1 MTRVVE
7 ARTARY
13 VVAPPLALLA
23 EVTHRC
29 PLSCLYCYNPL
40 ELTKREKELS
50 TESWKRV
57 LREAADIGVLQVHFS
72 GGEPL
77 LRPDIL
83 ELIQEASRLEL
94 FSNLITSGVGLTDA
108 RLQALV
114 DAEVGSFQLSFQGS
128 DAETAKNV
136 AGGDFLKKKLEVA
149 YKVRESGLPFSVNVV
164 LHRQN
169 LHQVGD
175 LVDLARSVGATRL
188 ELANTQYYGWGL
200 LNRSQLIPSREQLAT
215 AEAVVN
221 ERRGRYPEM
230 EIIWVIPDY
239 YADTPKPCMGGWGAA
254 QLTVSPSGQALPCPG
269 AYVLPEMYAPSVK
282 EHELAWIWYESPA
295 FNRFRGLDW
304 LPEPCRSCP
313 KQDEDFGGCRCQ
325 AFLLTGDENVTDPVC
340 HLSPDHGIVAEAVR
354 TANEGAEPG
363 AEELVPRVRT
373 VHRA

>member
-1 MTRVVE
+1 MTQAPE
-7 ARTARY
+7 ARTARPE
-13 VVAPPLALLA
+13 VAPPLALLA

-40 ELTKREKELS
+40 ELTKLEQELD
-50 TESWKRV
+50 THAWKRV

-77 LRPDIL
+77 LRPDLL

-94 FSNLITSGVGLTDA
+94 FSNLITSGIGLSDA

-114 DAEVGSFQLSFQGS
+114 DAEVGSFQLSFQGA
-128 DAETAKNV
+128 DAQTGKDV

-149 YKVRESGLPFSVNVV
+149 EKVRASGIPFSVNVV

-169 LHQVGD
+169 LHQVGE

-200 LNRSQLIPSREQLAT
+200 LNRSQLIPSRKQLER
-215 AEAVVN
+215 AEEIVT
-221 ERRGRYPEM
+221 ERRERYPEM

-239 YADTPKPCMGGWGAA
+239 YAKTPKPCMGGWGAV
-254 QLTVSPSGQALPCPG
+254 QLTVSPSGLALPCPG
-269 AYVLPEMYAPSVK
+269 AYVLPEGHSPSVRD
-282 EHELAWIWYESPA
+282 HSLAWVWYESPA
-295 FNRFRGLDW
+295 FNRFRGLEW

-313 KQDEDFGGCRCQ
+313 KQTEDFGGCRCQ
-325 AFLLTGDENVTDPVC
+325 AFLLTGDETVTDPVC
-340 HLSPDHGIVAEAVR
+340 YLSPDHHLIETAREDAV
-354 TANEGAEPG
+354 TLPIATKAY
-363 AEELVPRVRT
+363 RVIR
-373 VHRA
+373 

>member
-1 MTRVVE
+1 MTSVVE
-7 ARTARY
+7 GKASSY
-13 VVAPPLALLA
+13 KVAPPLALLA

-40 ELTKREKELS
+40 ELTRREGELD

-83 ELIQEASRLEL
+83 ELIREASRLEL
-94 FSNLITSGVGLTDA
+94 FSNLITSGIGLSDA
-108 RLQALV
+108 RLQELV

-136 AGGDFLKKKLEVA
+136 AGGDFLKKKLSVA
-149 YKVRESGLPFSVNVV
+149 EKVRDSGIPFSVNVV

-169 LHQVGD
+169 LHQVGE

-200 LNRSQLIPSREQLAT
+200 LNRSQLIPTREQLAT
-215 AEAVVN
+215 AEAVVI
-221 ERRGRYPEM
+221 EHRARYPEM

-239 YADTPKPCMGGWGAA
+239 YAQTPKPCMGGWGAV
-254 QLTVSPSGQALPCPG
+254 QLTVSPGGVALPCPG
-269 AYVLPEMYAPSVK
+269 AYVLPLHTPSVR
-282 EHELAWIWYESPA
+282 EHPLEWIWYESPA

-313 KQDEDFGGCRCQ
+313 KQTEDFGGCRCQ
-325 AFLLTGDENVTDPVC
+325 AFLLTGDETATDPVC
-340 HLSPDHGIVAEAVR
+340 FLSPDHGLIEDARSEAV
-354 TANEGAEPG
+354 ALPIAPKQY
-363 AEELVPRVRT
+363 RVVR
-373 VHRA
+373 

>member
-1 MTRVVE
+1 MALVTQVVAERTRKVQ
-7 ARTARY
+7 
-13 VVAPPLALLA
+13 VAPPLALLA

-40 ELTKREKELS
+40 ELTKREQELD
-50 TESWKRV
+50 TEGWKRV

-72 GGEPL
+72 GGEQL
-77 LRPDIL
+77 LRPDLL
-83 ELIQEASRLEL
+83 ELIEEASRLEL
-94 FSNLITSGVGLTDA
+94 FSNLITSGIGLSDA

-136 AGGDFLKKKLEVA
+136 AGGDFLKKKLSVA
-149 YKVRESGLPFSVNVV
+149 EKVRDSGIPFSVNVV

-169 LHQVGD
+169 LHQVGE
-175 LVDLARSVGATRL
+175 LIDLAHSVGATRL

-200 LNRSQLIPSREQLAT
+200 LNRAQLIPSREQLVA
-215 AEAVVN
+215 AEAVVK
-221 ERRGRYPEM
+221 ERRARYPEM

-239 YADTPKPCMGGWGAA
+239 YAETPKPCMGGWGAA
-254 QLTVSPSGQALPCPG
+254 QLTVSPSGTALPCPG
-269 AYVLPEMYAPSVK
+269 AYILPGDYAPSVR
-282 EHELAWIWYESPA
+282 EHSLSWIWYESPA

-325 AFLLTGDENVTDPVC
+325 AFLLTGDETVTDPVC
-340 HLSPDHGIVAEAVR
+340 HLSPDHHLIETAREDALTLPIAAKQYRVVR
-354 TANEGAEPG
+354 
-363 AEELVPRVRT
+363 
-373 VHRA
+373 